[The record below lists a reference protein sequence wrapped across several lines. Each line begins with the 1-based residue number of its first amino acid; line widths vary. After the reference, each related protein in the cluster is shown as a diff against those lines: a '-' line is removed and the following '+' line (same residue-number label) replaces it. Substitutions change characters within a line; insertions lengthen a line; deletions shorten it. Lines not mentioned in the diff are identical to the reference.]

1 LICFRFSAKLP
12 SPLQSLKVALVFS
25 ALALSTFSMM
35 LAVHAKDDH
44 ADAKGAAIESLKVST
59 TAFTGGAAIPA
70 KYTADGEDIAPSLSW
85 SAVPAQTKSIAVCVV
100 DTDAP
105 RGDWWHW
112 VLYGLDAKTTELKE
126 GTPKTAVAV
135 GANQGVNDF
144 GKTGYNGPSPPK
156 GKVHH
161 YYFRVF
167 ALDKMLSVKP
177 GLDKV
182 AFEKAIAGHIL
193 ARGETVGTYIRP

>member
-1 LICFRFSAKLP
+1 MSRPTFLSRSIAVAFVCIAT
-12 SPLQSLKVALVFS
+12 SL
-25 ALALSTFSMM
+25 LALSVPS
-35 LAVHAKDDH
+35 LGLPANAGNDNVGRNAQ
-44 ADAKGAAIESLKVST
+44 AEVLKVST
-59 TAFTGGAAIPA
+59 NAFAGGASIPV
-70 KYTADGEDIAPSLSW
+70 KYTADGDDIAPALTW
-85 SAVPAQTKSIAVCVV
+85 STPPAKTKSIAICVV

-112 VLYGLDAKTTELKE
+112 ILYGLDAKATELKE
-126 GTPKTAVAV
+126 ATPKTATAA
-135 GANQGVNDF
+135 GATQGQNDF

-167 ALDKMLSVKP
+167 ALDKMLSEKP
-177 GLDKV
+177 GIDKV

-193 ARGETVGTYIRP
+193 ASGEAVGTYIRP

>member
-1 LICFRFSAKLP
+1 MTGSKFSLMTA
-12 SPLQSLKVALVFS
+12 SSLVS
-25 ALALSTFSMM
+25 AAIALSTFVFLLPVNAGNS
-35 LAVHAKDDH
+35 HAEL
-44 ADAKGAAIESLKVST
+44 GAAKEVQLENLKVLT
-59 TAFTGGAAIPA
+59 TAFASGAPIPT

-85 SAVPAQTKSIAVCVV
+85 SAVPPKTKSIAVCVV

-126 GTPKTAVAV
+126 GTAKTAVVA
-135 GANQGVNDF
+135 GASQGKNDF
-144 GKTGYNGPSPPK
+144 GKTGYNGPSPPR

-167 ALDKMLSVKP
+167 ALDKMLSEKP

-193 ARGETVGTYIRP
+193 AHGETVGTYIRP

>member
-1 LICFRFSAKLP
+1 MSFCSKVVLIG
-12 SPLQSLKVALVFS
+12 S
-25 ALALSTFSMM
+25 ALAISTGNLM
-35 LAVHAKDDH
+35 LPVHAKDDH
-44 ADAKGAAIESLKVST
+44 VDLKEEQIESLKVST
-59 TAFTGGAAIPA
+59 TAFTSAAAIA
-70 KYTADGEDIAPSLSW
+70 TKYTADGEDTAPSLSW
-85 SAVPAQTKSIAVCVV
+85 SAAPAKTKSIAICVV

-112 VLYGLDAKTTELKE
+112 VLYDLDARTTELKE
-126 GTPKTAVAV
+126 GTPKTPLAV
-135 GANQGVNDF
+135 GAKQGTNDF

-193 ARGETVGTYIRP
+193 ARGETVGTYIRQ

>member
-1 LICFRFSAKLP
+1 VSSSRLLLFGVS
-12 SPLQSLKVALVFS
+12 SLVLAAV
-25 ALALSTFSMM
+25 ALSTFGFM
-35 LAVHAKDDH
+35 LPVNAGNSHTEPTGAKEAH
-44 ADAKGAAIESLKVST
+44 LENLKVTT
-59 TAFTGGAAIPA
+59 TAFVSGAAIPT

-85 SAVPAQTKSIAVCVV
+85 SAVPPQTKSIAVCVV

-126 GTPKTAVAV
+126 GTAKTAVA
-135 GANQGVNDF
+135 ANASQGNNDF
-144 GKTGYNGPSPPK
+144 GKTGYNGPSPPR

-167 ALDKMLSVKP
+167 ALDKMLSEKP

-193 ARGETVGTYIRP
+193 AHGETVGTYIRP

>member
-12 SPLQSLKVALVFS
+12 SGLHPSKVALAFS
-25 ALALSTFSMM
+25 ALALSTSIMM
-35 LAVHAKDDH
+35 LPGHAKDEH
-44 ADAKGAAIESLKVST
+44 VDAKGAQIESLKVST

-126 GTPKTAVAV
+126 GTPKTPAAV
-135 GANQGVNDF
+135 GASQGVNDF

-167 ALDKMLSVKP
+167 ALDKMLSAKP

-193 ARGETVGTYIRP
+193 ARGEAVGTYIRP

>member
-1 LICFRFSAKLP
+1 VTSSRLLLLNVS
-12 SPLQSLKVALVFS
+12 SLVSLV
-25 ALALSTFSMM
+25 ALSTFGFFWPVNAGNS
-35 LAVHAKDDH
+35 HTEPT
-44 ADAKGAAIESLKVST
+44 GANEVRLENFKVTT
-59 TAFTGGAAIPA
+59 TAFASGAVIPT

-85 SAVPAQTKSIAVCVV
+85 SAVPPQTKSIAVCVV

-126 GTPKTAVAV
+126 GTAKTAVA
-135 GANQGVNDF
+135 ANASQGKNDF
-144 GKTGYNGPSPPK
+144 GKTGYNGPSPPR

-167 ALDKMLSVKP
+167 ALDKMLSEKP

-193 ARGETVGTYIRP
+193 AHGETVGTYIRP